1 MAALAKFVR
10 RDWADY
16 RLARL
21 LSLCVV
27 LILSI
32 TSQSTTRLYAA
43 NSAPVQVFFVP
54 LPEDQVRT
62 AFLQIYNGTGATMH
76 GVVGLSITANN
87 TLIYYDQWENGYDAD
102 IANPANLYSASNPG
116 GTQIWGDG
124 NPANGAPPGIASDLL
139 NAGAVIVLE
148 NDIAIPRNPA
158 TILYDGRDKIG
169 STKVTAVSKSA
180 WATMPGTVLA
190 DAVEALDT
198 TRWGTSFKMPIG
210 QNISSSSIFEYVSL
224 LVMAS
229 EDGTLIQIDSD
240 GNGTVDSTQTLSQG
254 QSYQLNG
261 GINSNATL
269 NASKAVQV
277 NLITGDL
284 GSSYESR
291 WFTIP
296 PIDQWGDSY
305 YTPVGTTNSSYPAN
319 VWLYNGNPGAITIDY
334 ETKAGTGSVSVAA
347 GAVYRFVMPS
357 LSGAHFYTKDG
368 NTFAALGTMD
378 SSTSGA
384 NQTYDWGYTLVTD
397 EYLTGA
403 FSVGWAPGTAD
414 LSGNGS
420 PVWVTS
426 IKPTTIY
433 VDYDGNAATGALTD
447 PLGRKYDVA
456 YTLTAFE
463 SKQIYD
469 PDKNQTGMRVYSLD
483 GTVITGVWGEDPS
496 KAGAGLP
503 YLDVGFNIPPF
514 PQAVVVKTG
523 GIHDTNGNNL
533 LDPGETLQY
542 TITAKNLGV
551 VTFFNTIVS
560 DTLPAEVTYI
570 ANSTLFNGT
579 PITDSTTPPAATLFP
594 LDEGGINVGNIPVNN
609 TFYVTFQVTAKA
621 FPPVYS
627 KVTNTAEVYAGGDGF
642 QVSVTTPAN
651 GVVSQCTIDFTD
663 TGGTAVTLYQENN
676 TVYVK
681 VADGDKNT
689 NSTALETL
697 TVVVQNTN
705 NGDRETVT
713 LTETGNNTG
722 IFTGN
727 RPSSITN
734 GGTIED
740 GILKAV
746 AGDTLQVSYTDPIF
760 EDSCTDSAQITVPAL
775 VKPLYLSTDGS
786 GSPDQDL
793 DRIDPVATSDTS
805 TASSLALGSGGSGTV
820 TVEGTPSSGKVTS
833 ATSLSFSH
841 TTGSG
846 TNRLLLVG
854 VSTEC
859 SGVSCGTSA
868 NPTVSSVSFNGQ
880 NLTFVGRSFANNN
893 DAIVEI
899 WRLFNPP
906 ASQTANVVVN
916 ITTGTNLPIV
926 AGAINLAGVNQSQ
939 TLTFAK
945 NTNSGGTLQL
955 SIASAVNELVFA
967 AVAWDDIPTSASTV
981 GSGQTQRWSVD
992 AGSNGNNSGVRGAAS
1007 TKAGAAST
1015 VTMSWTPSGGDWAI
1029 AAVSVKPATV
1039 SNSATTAFTQ
1049 TVGMASDFIMP
1060 IGGLITVT
1068 NYISVTS
1075 GTPVAPVDIT
1085 ATLKVGTNA
1094 FAILTNPTMTSL
1106 GSGLYKL
1113 VWTGGLTSKTTVV
1126 TGQQI
1131 SLHVTS
1137 SEPSVTFKILY
1148 DSKNYPSQL
1157 QLPTT
1162 TVIDITQLGIYD
1174 APYPGGT
1181 LITAAANGQTVYVR
1195 ATVNDPFGPTDIT
1208 TTTLTL
1214 TDPNGTATTVA
1225 LNSGQVVNTT
1235 SASKT
1240 YEYSWNTSV
1249 VQGNYD
1255 IKLTAYEGYEG
1266 ITDQASTP
1274 FTLNFLDTGTPSKSE
1289 FTTGNNGTATTSY
1302 SPNATI
1308 CVRVTDV
1315 DQNTN
1320 PAVAETITA
1329 VIKGGGSDSE
1339 TVTLTETGVD
1349 TGIFTTCLPSSN
1361 TTVGASNNGTLYAP
1375 MGTGITVTYV
1385 DPTDS
1390 GDTSNAAAVISTITP
1405 TVSLSKSRMTPGDG
1419 VATLGETVR
1428 FDIVV
1433 GNPGAT
1439 NLTTVT
1445 VADTFPNN
1453 CLSYQSASITP
1464 SSVVTPTISWSVG
1477 PLATGASR
1485 TISVYFRAT
1494 APCTPATNSV
1504 SASATD
1510 QNSQN
1515 VSAGPATAQVTT
1527 TRPGLTV
1534 SKTLLT
1540 PASGSPQVGDA
1551 VVFQIALLNSGTTTI
1566 STLPLSDNYSA
1577 GCLAFA
1583 SATPAPNSASGGV
1596 ILWSNLGPLNAGA
1609 TKTVTINFTV
1619 VGDCHPTVNQADVSA
1634 AIDQNGDAVPT
1645 AQSSAS
1651 LTTLGASIGDLVW
1664 YDLNNDGLYQ
1674 TGEPG
1679 LANVT
1684 VNLAFA
1690 NGVVLT
1696 TTTNANGNYLFEGL
1710 RAGVY
1715 TVTVN
1720 TNTLPT
1726 GYALTT
1732 NNTPL
1737 ALTLAAGDSVRN
1749 ADFGYHPRGVV
1760 AGTVYLDVDAN
1771 GLYNSSID
1779 TPLAN
1784 VTVTITDTNG
1794 TIYTVQTNSSGYY
1807 SQTVAAGSTQVDVQD
1822 AQLPTGVLIGQG
1834 NTDPRSVTVPAGGTA
1849 TASFPYVTPLL
1860 IDKDAWTPTVV
1871 AGTAVTYTIRLYNV
1885 SAYTLTN
1892 VLISD
1897 TLPLSF
1903 TYAASTLAQVNASR
1917 TTTSNPAVG
1926 AANLQWGAWRLTPGG
1941 MITLTVKANV
1951 LSSALGGVYNNSG
1964 RASSTQTGLIDDD
1977 GSTAQDSHTPYGQD
1991 PAADEDVTVTTAA
2004 ALSISKFDNV
2014 DPVAAGRL
2022 LTYTIVVTN
2031 SGPSDAVNV
2040 VITDTLPNG
2049 TTPYSLPA
2057 GCISQANRIVC
2068 TLGTVKANTTVKR
2081 TIVVL
2086 IDPRMTLRPAWATVA
2101 RASPQHTL
2109 QRSPPQPLFLIL
2121 NERKGVYFGP
2131 T

>member
-1 MAALAKFVR
+1 MVALAKFVR
-10 RDWADY
+10 RGWANY
-16 RLARL
+16 RLAL
-21 LSLCVV
+21 LLGLCV
-27 LILSI
+27 IFIFSI
-32 TSQSTTRLYAA
+32 TSQSTTILYAA
-43 NSAPVQVFFVP
+43 NSAPVQIFFVP

-62 AFLQIYNGTGATMH
+62 AFLQLYNGTSATMH
-76 GVVGLSITANN
+76 GVIGLSVTANN
-87 TLIYYDQWENGYDAD
+87 TLIYYDQWENGYDTD
-102 IANPANLYSASNPG
+102 IANPTNLYSASNPG

-124 NPANGAPPGIASDLL
+124 NPANGMPPGIASDLL

-148 NDIAIPRNPA
+148 NDIPIPRNPA

-169 STKVTAVSKSA
+169 STKVTAVAKSA
-180 WATMPGTVLA
+180 WATAPGTVMA

-261 GINSNATL
+261 GINSNATI

-284 GSSYESR
+284 GSNYESR

-296 PIDQWGDSY
+296 PLEQWGDSY
-305 YTPVGTTNSSYPAN
+305 YTPIGTTNSSYPAN
-319 VWLYNGNPGAITIDY
+319 VWLYNGNPTAITIDY
-334 ETKAGTGSVSVAA
+334 ETKAGTGSFSVAA

-403 FSVGWAPGTAD
+403 FTVGWAPGTTD

-426 IKPTTIY
+426 VKPTTIY
-433 VDYDGNAATGALTD
+433 VDYDGNANTGALTD

-456 YTLTAFE
+456 YTLSAFE

-469 PDKNQTGMRVYSLD
+469 PDKNQTGMRVYTLD

-503 YLDVGFNIPPF
+503 YLDVGYNIPPF
-514 PQAVVVKTG
+514 PQAVVVKSG
-523 GIHDTNGNNL
+523 FVNDTNGNNL

-551 VTFFNTIVS
+551 VTFFNTVVS

-570 ANSTLFNGT
+570 ANSTSFNGT
-579 PITDSTTPPAATLFP
+579 PVVDSATPPAATLFP

-609 TFYVTFQVTAKA
+609 TFSVTFRATAKA

-651 GVVSQCTIDFTD
+651 GVVTQCTIDFTD

-760 EDSCTDSAQITVPAL
+760 DDSCTDTAQITVPAL

-805 TASSLALGSGGSGTV
+805 TANTAEVSSSSGTGSITVVGTAASANSGQTVSTYSFAYNSGTTGSNRILMVGISYRNGDSETVSAATYGGQAMTQVGTAQVSANTAPDGRIYIYYLLNPPTGSNTLQVNWNSALDQGSVIGAVTYAGVDQTTPLRAFASASGISTAPAATVTSAANDLVFGIVSGRTTSNYALAGSGG
-820 TVEGTPSSGKVTS
+820 
-833 ATSLSFSH
+833 TSLW
-841 TTGSG
+841 
-846 TNRLLLVG
+846 
-854 VSTEC
+854 
-859 SGVSCGTSA
+859 SA
-868 NPTVSSVSFNGQ
+868 RPFNGQ
-880 NLTFVGRSFANNN
+880 T
-893 DAIVEI
+893 
-899 WRLFNPP
+899 
-906 ASQTANVVVN
+906 
-916 ITTGTNLPIV
+916 
-926 AGAINLAGVNQSQ
+926 AGAGQSK
-939 TLTFAK
+939 T
-945 NTNSGGTLQL
+945 
-955 SIASAVNELVFA
+955 
-967 AVAWDDIPTSASTV
+967 
-981 GSGQTQRWSVD
+981 
-992 AGSNGNNSGVRGAAS
+992 GAAS
-1007 TKAGAAST
+1007 SVTLNWSGSSAEWVAGGVALRPAAAG
-1015 VTMSWTPSGGDWAI
+1015 TP
-1029 AAVSVKPATV
+1029 
-1039 SNSATTAFTQ
+1039 TTTFTQ
-1049 TVGMASDFIMP
+1049 TPVQCSALSLPASGTIN
-1060 IGGLITVT
+1060 VT
-1068 NYISVTS
+1068 TYVNVTS
-1075 GTPVAPVDIT
+1075 GAMPANPNISAALKYGSTT
-1085 ATLKVGTNA
+1085 FAT
-1094 FAILTNPTMTSL
+1094 LTNPTYNSAAGTL
-1106 GSGLYKL
+1106 TWSGALASN
-1113 VWTGGLTSKTTVV
+1113 TTIPAGQAIGLT
-1126 TGQQI
+1126 
-1131 SLHVTS
+1131 VTS
-1137 SEPSVTFKILY
+1137 AQSGVSFTMQF
-1148 DSKNYPSQL
+1148 DSTSKPSQIG
-1157 QLPTT
+1157 LPTT
-1162 TVIDITQLGIYD
+1162 TVIDITSFGIYD

-1181 LITAAANGQTVYVR
+1181 LITDAPNGQTVYVR
-1195 ATVNDPFGPTDIT
+1195 TTVADPFGAADIRQLTVNITPPT
-1208 TTTLTL
+1208 
-1214 TDPNGTATTVA
+1214 GGVTTVPLTTA
-1225 LNSGQVVNTT
+1225 VATSGCT
-1235 SASKT
+1235 KT
-1240 YEYSWNTSV
+1240 YEYTWNTSV
-1249 VQGNYD
+1249 VQGQYNVAV
-1255 IKLTAYEGYEG
+1255 TAYEGYETG
-1266 ITDQASTP
+1266 AAAITDQASTP

-1349 TGIFTTCLPSSN
+1349 TGIFTACLPSSS
-1361 TTVGASNNGTLYAP
+1361 TTAGANNNGTLYAP

-1390 GDTSNAAAVISTITP
+1390 ADTSNAAAVINTVTP
-1405 TVSLSKSRMTPGDG
+1405 TISLSKSRVTPGDG
-1419 VATLGETVR
+1419 VAVLGETVR

-1445 VADTFPNN
+1445 VADTFPNS
-1453 CLSYQSASITP
+1453 CLTYQSASITP

-1477 PLATGASR
+1477 PLATGTSR

-1494 APCTPATNSV
+1494 APCAPATNSV
-1504 SASATD
+1504 NASATD

-1583 SATPAPNSASGGV
+1583 SATPTPSSASGGV
-1596 ILWSNLGPLNAGA
+1596 ILWSNLGPLSAGA
-1609 TKTVTINFTV
+1609 TKTVTVNFTV
-1619 VGDCHPTVNQADVSA
+1619 VGGCNPTTNQADVSA
-1634 AIDQNGDAVPT
+1634 AIDQNSDAVPT

-1651 LTTLGASIGDLVW
+1651 LTTLGASVGDLVW

-1679 LANVT
+1679 LNGVAVR
-1684 VNLAFA
+1684 LALA
-1690 NGVVLT
+1690 NGTVLT
-1696 TTTNANGNYLFEGL
+1696 TTTDANGNYLFAGL

-1720 TNTLPT
+1720 TSTLPA

-1737 ALTLAAGDSVRN
+1737 PLTLAAGDTVLN

-1760 AGTVYLDVDAN
+1760 AGTVYLDIDAN

-1784 VTVTITDTNG
+1784 ITVTITDTNG
-1794 TIYTVQTNSSGYY
+1794 KLYTVQTNSSGYY
-1807 SQTVAAGSTQVDVQD
+1807 SQTVAAGSTKVDVQD

-1834 NTDPRSVTVPAGGTA
+1834 NIDPRAVTVPTGGTA

-1860 IDKDAWTPTVV
+1860 IDKEALTPTVV
-1871 AGTAVTYTIRLYNV
+1871 AGIAVTYTIRLYNI

-1903 TYAASTLAQVNASR
+1903 TYAASTLTQVNASR
-1917 TTTSNPAVG
+1917 ITTSNPAVG
-1926 AANLQWGAWRLTPGG
+1926 ATNLQWGTWRLTPGG

-1951 LSSALGGVYNNSG
+1951 LSSALAGVYNNTG
-1964 RASSTQTGLIDDD
+1964 RASSTQTGLLDDD
-1977 GSTAQDSHTPYGQD
+1977 GSAGQDSHTPYGQD
-1991 PAADEDVTVTTAA
+1991 PATDEDVTVTTAA

-2014 DPVAAGRL
+2014 DPIAAGRL

-2031 SGPSDAVNV
+2031 SGPSDAMNV
-2040 VITDTLPNG
+2040 VITDTLPSG
-2049 TTPYSLPA
+2049 TTPESLPT
-2057 GCISQANRIVC
+2057 GCISQASRIVC
-2068 TLGTVKANTTVKR
+2068 TLGTIKANTTVKR

-2109 QRSPPQPLFLIL
+2109 KRSPPQDLFLIL
-2121 NERKGVYFGP
+2121 TERKGAYFGP